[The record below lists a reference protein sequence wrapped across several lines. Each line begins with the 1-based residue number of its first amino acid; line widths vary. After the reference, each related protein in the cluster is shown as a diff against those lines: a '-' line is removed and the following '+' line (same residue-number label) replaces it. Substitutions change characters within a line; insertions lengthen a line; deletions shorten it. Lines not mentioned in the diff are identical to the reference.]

1 MVEKAK
7 NTGLVLKEPAA
18 RCNDKKCP
26 FHGDLKVRGRIFVG
40 KVVSALA
47 KNTATVSWERRHY
60 ITKYERYERR
70 RTKVHAHNPE
80 CIGAKKDD
88 LVRIAEC
95 RPLSKTKHFVIVEKL
110 GKVEKVEGIEEKPE
124 ETAKQ
129 KEKKEKKDDKKEQKV
144 AKERKGK

>member
-1 MVEKAK
+1 M
-7 NTGLVLKEPAA
+7 
-18 RCNDKKCP
+18 
-26 FHGDLKVRGRIFVG
+26 RGRIFVV